1 MDTAYKTTLE
11 LDKVLN
17 RAVQL
22 CACQETKEMMQALE
36 PAPTIED
43 ERYDLTQT
51 NAINALLI
59 KNGSPRFGSVREVR
73 RIVAHARKGG
83 ILSMGELLE
92 IAATLRNFSG
102 LSQWYGLSEHEMLPT
117 DDLFF
122 ALAPQPVLEKQ
133 ISESI
138 ISPEEMADTASVT
151 LHDLRRKIR
160 QTEDSIRTKLD
171 NIIRNS
177 TTNKFLQDAVVS
189 LRNGRYVVPVRA
201 EYRGEVGGVI
211 HDVSST
217 GATVFVEPTAVV
229 EANARI
235 MQLRAQEQEE
245 ITRILTSFSNP
256 LLGILVGIAFT
267 SILQSASAA
276 VGILQALSITGAIT
290 FEIAFPIIMGV
301 AIGAAVPVLLSAL
314 GANLNGKRTAFI
326 YLLIDVLGVLIWAL
340 LFYGANAIIHF
351 TFLDTVMSSV
361 SIALMNTLFR
371 LATVI
376 VLLPCIGLM
385 EHMVELLFPD
395 DGSAAEE
402 QEMDRLEER
411 FLQHPAL
418 SIEQSRLVTNSMAE
432 RAEGNLLMAVGL
444 RNRWSD
450 KDFRMVGETES
461 VIDRYED
468 KLGTYLMK
476 ITSKSLSQSQS
487 EEVSKYLH
495 TISDF
500 ERISDHALNI
510 SEAAKEIHDKDLQ
523 FSPEACH
530 ELDVIESAVREILSI
545 AVGAFVENDPQ
556 RAARVEPLEEI
567 IDGLCDEMKSHHVD
581 RLQSGSC
588 TLNQGFVF
596 NDLLTNYERVADH
609 CSNIAVAIIE
619 LESDSF
625 DTHEYLNSV
634 RAMKSSS
641 FARYYE
647 EYKQEYHL

>member
-1 MDTAYKTTLE
+1 MSVADVISLLGGIALFLFGMSLMGEGLKKVAGSRLE
-11 LDKVLN
+11 LVLYKLSSTPLKGVLLGTGVTAVIQSSSATSVMVVGFVNSGMMKVKQAIGVIMGAILGTSVTGWILCLSSLEGGSGV
-17 RAVQL
+17 VQL
-22 CACQETKEMMQALE
+22 LSTEV
-36 PAPTIED
+36 
-43 ERYDLTQT
+43 LT
-51 NAINALLI
+51 
-59 KNGSPRFGSVREVR
+59 G
-73 RIVAHARKGG
+73 IVAVVG
-83 ILSMGELLE
+83 I
-92 IAATLRNFSG
+92 ILRMFTGKTSN
-102 LSQWYGLSEHEMLPT
+102 
-117 DDLFF
+117 
-122 ALAPQPVLEKQ
+122 
-133 ISESI
+133 
-138 ISPEEMADTASVT
+138 
-151 LHDLRRKIR
+151 
-160 QTEDSIRTKLD
+160 
-171 NIIRNS
+171 
-177 TTNKFLQDAVVS
+177 
-189 LRNGRYVVPVRA
+189 RYV
-201 EYRGEVGGVI
+201 GEILLGFAVLMYGMSAMSGA
-211 HDVSST
+211 VSPLRES
-217 GATVFVEPTAVV
+217 
-229 EANARI
+229 EAFI
-235 MQLRAQEQEE
+235 
-245 ITRILTSFSNP
+245 RILTSFSNP
-256 LLGILVGIAFT
+256 ILGILVGLAFT
-267 SILQSASAA
+267 SVLQSASAA
-276 VGILQALSITGAIT
+276 VGILQALAIT
-290 FEIAFPIIMGV
+290 AAVTFEVALPIVMGI

-351 TFLDTVMSSV
+351 TFLDAVMSSV

>member
-1 MDTAYKTTLE
+1 MSVADVISLLGGIALFLFGMSLMGEGLKKVAGSRLE
-11 LDKVLN
+11 LVLYKLSSTPLKGVLLGTGVTAVIQSSSATSVMVVGFVNSGMMKVKQAIGVIMGAILGTSVTGWILCLSSLEGGSGM
-17 RAVQL
+17 VQL
-22 CACQETKEMMQALE
+22 LSTEV
-36 PAPTIED
+36 
-43 ERYDLTQT
+43 LT
-51 NAINALLI
+51 
-59 KNGSPRFGSVREVR
+59 G
-73 RIVAHARKGG
+73 IVAVVG
-83 ILSMGELLE
+83 I
-92 IAATLRNFSG
+92 ILRMFTGKTSN
-102 LSQWYGLSEHEMLPT
+102 
-117 DDLFF
+117 
-122 ALAPQPVLEKQ
+122 
-133 ISESI
+133 
-138 ISPEEMADTASVT
+138 
-151 LHDLRRKIR
+151 
-160 QTEDSIRTKLD
+160 
-171 NIIRNS
+171 
-177 TTNKFLQDAVVS
+177 
-189 LRNGRYVVPVRA
+189 RYV
-201 EYRGEVGGVI
+201 GEILLGFAVLMYGMSAMSGA
-211 HDVSST
+211 VSPLRES
-217 GATVFVEPTAVV
+217 
-229 EANARI
+229 EAFI
-235 MQLRAQEQEE
+235 
-245 ITRILTSFSNP
+245 RILTSFSNP
-256 LLGILVGIAFT
+256 ILGILVGLAFT
-267 SILQSASAA
+267 SVLQSASAA
-276 VGILQALSITGAIT
+276 VGILQALAITGAVT
-290 FEIAFPIIMGV
+290 FEVALPIVMGI

-530 ELDVIESAVREILSI
+530 ELDVIESAVREILSV